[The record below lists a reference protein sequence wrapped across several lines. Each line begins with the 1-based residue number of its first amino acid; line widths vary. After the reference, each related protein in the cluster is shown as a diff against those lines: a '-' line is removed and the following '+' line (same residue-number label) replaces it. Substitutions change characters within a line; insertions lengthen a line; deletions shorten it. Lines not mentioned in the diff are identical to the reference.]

1 MTEPSKRLRPTRNVS
16 QPPHLNDYVMN
27 LDQEYNYGFP
37 QGPLEP
43 PCIQNLGGNFKY
55 LFSDNF
61 SMNFSTEMTNKNK
74 ITH

>member
-1 MTEPSKRLRPTRNVS
+1 MTEPSKRLSPTRNVS

-43 PCIQNLGGNFKY
+43 PCIQNLGGNFK
-55 LFSDNF
+55 
-61 SMNFSTEMTNKNK
+61 
-74 ITH
+74 